1 MMFARTERLTLRPGW
16 IEDAPA
22 LLAAIGHEAVVR
34 NLSRV
39 PWPYTLADAEAFV
52 GTWQGDPGPL
62 FLIFSHDSGRCN
74 LIGGIGIGP
83 LGDQPHAMGYW
94 LTPSAWGRGYA
105 VEAGR
110 AVLDI
115 AATLGI
121 AQVVA
126 GHYVDN
132 PASGAVLR
140 KLGFAATGTR
150 SSIHS
155 RGRGMDVETIDY
167 AIDLAD
173 RRYDRRLAA

>member
-1 MMFARTERLTLRPGW
+1 MFARTERLTLRPGW

-22 LLAAIGHEAVVR
+22 LLAAIGHETVIR

-39 PWPYTLADAEAFV
+39 PWPYTLADAETFV
-52 GTWQGDPGPL
+52 AGWQGDPNPT
-62 FLIFSHDSGRCN
+62 FLIFAHDGGRCD
-74 LIGGIGIGP
+74 LIGGVGIGP
-83 LGDQPHAMGYW
+83 LGDQPHVLGYW

-110 AVLDI
+110 AALDV
-115 AATLGI
+115 AATLAIGRV
-121 AQVVA
+121 AA

-140 KLGFAATGTR
+140 RLGFAPTGTR

-155 RGRGMDVETIDY
+155 RGRGMEVETIDY
-167 AIDLAD
+167 AIDLTD
-173 RRYDRRLAA
+173 RRHDRRLAA

>member
-1 MMFARTERLTLRPGW
+1 MFARTERLTLRPGW
-16 IEDAPA
+16 SEDAPA
-22 LLAAIGHEAVVR
+22 LLAAIGHAQVVR

-39 PWPYTLADAEAFV
+39 PWPYTMADAEAFTA
-52 GTWQGDPGPL
+52 GWHGDPRPA
-62 FLIFSHDSGRCN
+62 FLIFAHDGGRCD

-83 LGDQPHAMGYW
+83 LGDQPHVMGYW

-105 VEAGR
+105 TEAGR

-121 AQVVA
+121 ARVDA

-140 KLGFAATGTR
+140 RLGFVATGTR
-150 SSIHS
+150 SRIHS
-155 RGRGMDVETIDY
+155 RGRGMEVETIDY
-167 AIDLAD
+167 AIDLT
-173 RRYDRRLAA
+173 RRLGERRIAA

>member
-1 MMFARTERLTLRPGW
+1 MFARPERLTLRPGW

-39 PWPYTLADAEAFV
+39 PWPYTTADAEAFIAA
-52 GTWQGDPGPL
+52 WQGEPGPL
-62 FLIFSHDSGRCN
+62 FLIFAHDGGRCD

-83 LGDQPHAMGYW
+83 LGDQPHVMGYW
-94 LTPSAWGRGYA
+94 LTPSAWGCGYA

-121 AQVVA
+121 ERVTA

-140 KLGFAATGTR
+140 RLGFVATGTR
-150 SSIHS
+150 SAIHS
-155 RGRGMDVETIDY
+155 RGRGVAVETIDY
-167 AIDLAD
+167 AIDLTD
-173 RRYDRRLAA
+173 RRHDRRKAA

>member
-1 MMFARTERLTLRPGW
+1 MFARTERLTLRPGW

-22 LLAAIGHEAVVR
+22 LLAAMGHEAVIR
-34 NLSRV
+34 NLSRP

-52 GTWQGDPGPL
+52 AAWQGDPGPL
-62 FLIFSHDSGRCN
+62 FLIFAHNAGRCD

-83 LGDQPHAMGYW
+83 LGDQPHVMGYW

-105 VEAGR
+105 TEAGR
-110 AVLDI
+110 AALDI

-121 AQVVA
+121 ERVVA

-140 KLGFAATGTR
+140 RLGFVATGTR
-150 SSIHS
+150 SAIHS
-155 RGRGMDVETIDY
+155 RCRGMEVETIDY
-167 AIDLAD
+167 AIELTD
-173 RRYDRRLAA
+173 RRHARRLAA

>member
-1 MMFARTERLTLRPGW
+1 MFARTERLTLRPGW

-22 LLAAIGHEAVVR
+22 LAAAMGHEAVVR
-34 NLSRV
+34 NLSRA
-39 PWPYTLADAEAFV
+39 PWPYTLTDAEAFV
-52 GTWQGDPGPL
+52 AGWQGEPGPV
-62 FLIFSHDSGRCN
+62 FLIFAHDGGRCD
-74 LIGGIGIGP
+74 LIGGVGIGP
-83 LGDQPHAMGYW
+83 LGDVLHMMGYW

-110 AVLDI
+110 AVLDV

-121 AQVVA
+121 GRVDA

-140 KLGFAATGTR
+140 RLGFVATGTR

-155 RGRGMDVETIDY
+155 RGRGTEVETIDY
-167 AIDLAD
+167 AIDLTD
-173 RRYDRRLAA
+173 RRQDRRLAA